1 MRLEKLRKEIDGI
14 DAELIKLLNKRME
27 TTLMTKNFKT
37 ETQDPKREEEVL
49 EKIQKYSGGILS
61 KEFTNELYSKIISES
76 KELQKKKLKLIGFQ
90 GEHGAYSEIAVK
102 NYDPKAVSIP
112 HKSFSDVFEGVA
124 SGELD
129 LGIVPVENSLAGLV
143 SSVND
148 LLTRTDLH
156 VIGEIRVPIHHC
168 LLAYPGTEYRD
179 LKVTISHPQALAQ
192 CRGFI
197 SRNKLE
203 AREHYDTAGSAMAV
217 ARDKPAATAAIAS
230 RLCAE
235 IYNLDIIKENIEDC
249 KTNTTRFLV
258 LSKEPSKEKGNKCS
272 IVFST
277 AHKAGALFNVLKRFS
292 EADINL
298 TRIESRPLIEDPG
311 NYAFLLDFQ
320 GSAEDSKVKK
330 ALEEVK
336 KHTATYK
343 FLGCYKEAR

>member
-217 ARDKPAATAAIAS
+217 ARDKPAA
-230 RLCAE
+230 
-235 IYNLDIIKENIEDC
+235 
-249 KTNTTRFLV
+249 
-258 LSKEPSKEKGNKCS
+258 
-272 IVFST
+272 
-277 AHKAGALFNVLKRFS
+277 
-292 EADINL
+292 
-298 TRIESRPLIEDPG
+298 
-311 NYAFLLDFQ
+311 
-320 GSAEDSKVKK
+320 
-330 ALEEVK
+330 
-336 KHTATYK
+336 
-343 FLGCYKEAR
+343 